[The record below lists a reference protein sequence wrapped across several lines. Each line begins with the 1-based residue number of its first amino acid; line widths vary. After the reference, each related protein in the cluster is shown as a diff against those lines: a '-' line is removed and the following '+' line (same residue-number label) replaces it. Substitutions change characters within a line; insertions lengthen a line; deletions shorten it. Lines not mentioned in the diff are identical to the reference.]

1 VIDELMENIAYKDRT
16 IAQLL
21 DEKMTLIADYM
32 AHERLIAEQDAE
44 LTRLRAVN
52 AVLVEVLKAGL
63 ELMPLGTAKRADW
76 LVKAGN
82 IISLSRAEQ
91 AKPET
96 CRWTELEN
104 GIFVG
109 CGHNYFSSDF
119 RYRLQ
124 NPAKEAFCPV
134 CGKRIE
140 VAGKAEGREE

>member
-96 CRWTELEN
+96 EKCVWRGDLLH
-104 GIFVG
+104 GYQVQ
-109 CGHNYFSSDF
+109 CG
-119 RYRLQ
+119 YR
-124 NPAKEAFCPV
+124 PV
-134 CGKRIE
+134 FGDGVSTGKCLGCGKRIE
-140 VAGKAEGREE
+140 VKK